1 MERTIRGVVELSGAR
16 GRRLVGW
23 HAFKSTWMEAIVRG
37 HKIFSLITLGLA
49 IAGASTGCGSGRDRI
64 SSLVADPTH
73 YLNRDV
79 NLSGEVTEVHE
90 LPLGL
95 TNIAAY
101 RLNDGTGQIW
111 VISRAGA
118 PLRGDH
124 VDLKG
129 HVEEMGN
136 LNLPVLGNVLGDVV
150 QERDRR
156 MR

>member
-1 MERTIRGVVELSGAR
+1 MG
-16 GRRLVGW
+16 GRKL
-23 HAFKSTWMEAIVRG
+23 
-37 HKIFSLITLGLA
+37 FSLLTVGLA
-49 IAGASTGCGSGRDRI
+49 IGGASMGCGSSHDRI
-64 SSLVADPTH
+64 SSLVSDPHH
-73 YLNRDV
+73 YVNRDV
-79 NLSGEVTEVHE
+79 SLSGEVTEVHE
-90 LPLGL
+90 VPLGL

-118 PLRGDH
+118 PLRGDRI
-124 VDLKG
+124 DMRG